1 VTRMRRTVLGV
12 LVVVLAV
19 VLPAT
24 AGSAVKKRLV
34 ASFNR
39 PVQVAAPSWA
49 SGSTI
54 YVVEQAGRI
63 VRRQQGGHRNVV
75 LNIQGRVDFDG
86 GERGLLSVAFGPE
99 HKMWVYFTNNDGNLR
114 VVRYTLDGGGGHVKA
129 GSGHTVFRAP
139 HPGDANHNG
148 GTLQFRAG
156 HLYLSTGDGG
166 GGCDFH
172 HNAQKLSSKLGK
184 LLRKDSNGW
193 KIVGYGL
200 RNPWRWSFDR
210 KTGDLYIGDVGQD
223 SREEVDVLD
232 ASKVGGVPE
241 NYGWNLHEGDLSGTC
256 VGSAGGEDQLNSTG
270 ELIDPKFDYPHS
282 AGRIVIGGYVF
293 RGANMPS
300 QRGRYFFAD
309 GSADWVK
316 TADARTLGNRKT
328 LGFEVP
334 GIVSFGESS
343 NGNLYA
349 VALGGSVYK
358 LVDN

>member
-1 VTRMRRTVLGV
+1 MRRTVLGV
-12 LVVVLAV
+12 LVAVLAV

-34 ASFNR
+34 ASFDR

-49 SGSTI
+49 PGSTI

-75 LNIQGRVDFDG
+75 LDIQGRVDFDG
-86 GERGLLSVAFGPE
+86 GERGLLSVAFGPR

-114 VVRYTLDGGGGHVKA
+114 VVRYTLEGGGGHVKP
-129 GSGHTVFRAP
+129 GSGHTVFQAP
-139 HPGDANHNG
+139 HPGDSNHNG

-172 HNAQKLSSKLGK
+172 HNAQNLS
-184 LLRKDSNGW
+184 LRKDSNGW

-210 KTGDLYIGDVGQD
+210 MNGDVYIGDVGQD
-223 SREEVDVLD
+223 LREEVDFLD
-232 ASKVGGVPE
+232 ASRLGSPPE
-241 NYGWNLHEGDLSGTC
+241 NFGWNLHEGDLSGTC
-256 VGSAGGEDQLNSTG
+256 ADADTLNNTG
-270 ELIDPKFDYPHS
+270 DLIGPKYDYPHS
-282 AGRIVIGGYVF
+282 VGHIVIGGYVF
-293 RGANMPS
+293 RGSNMPA
-300 QRGRYFFAD
+300 QRGRYFFGD

-316 TADARTLGNRKT
+316 TAQPRTLGDRKT
-328 LGFEVP
+328 LGFKVP
-334 GIVSFGESS
+334 GLVSFGESS

-349 VALGGSVYK
+349 VSLSGSVYK
-358 LVDN
+358 FVDN